1 MEEQELLPFG
11 TLLYSWHQAT
21 RFIVFRKFFRGY
33 HPFRIAQLQSH
44 TWIFANHGALPKT
57 SGAQQEGNEDMRQD
71 RRLAEV
77 FVQEPAAPN
86 QLSRREVLKRGSVLG
101 VGASAMAMRGSNASA
116 GAILLQEAPEGEQG
130 TYGGTLNVALIGEPP
145 TLDIHQTTTTI
156 VGLITWNIYEPLF
169 TFNHDFE
176 SIPMLAE
183 SHEVSA
189 DGLTQTVRL
198 RQGVP
203 FHNGEEMRAAD
214 VIASVQRWGALSGM
228 GESLLAIAEDIVAV
242 DDYTVEFRMSQPF
255 GAFLP
260 TISHNFQG
268 LAIYPKSVI
277 DAAGE
282 GQLTEFIGTGPY
294 RFVEQQADRFIRL
307 ERFEEYAALPGE
319 PDGYGGHKYQY
330 LDEIVFNPVPDEA
343 ARVAGLRAGDYDYL
357 ESISPDQSLA
367 LEGDPNVSIEILAP
381 NGWETFVLNWRS
393 PLMENLQ
400 IRQAVQA
407 ALNHEPILE
416 ASQGEGFYRLD
427 PGVMLQET
435 AWHTLAGQEL
445 YNRNDPETARQL
457 LEEAGYDGTPIRFMT
472 TQEYR
477 DQYNA
482 AVVGRQQLE
491 EVGFVIDLQVYDWA
505 TLTDRR
511 NDPEAWDI
519 FTTGISFKPDPTMVS
534 MMQLCSWPGW
544 WCSDPSMVLLEQ
556 LRTESDAE
564 VRYDIWEQL
573 QQLFYEE
580 IPHIKLGDSQPVS
593 ARSTQVQGLV
603 RQTQLGAILW
613 NVWFEE

>member
-1 MEEQELLPFG
+1 VLQRGSLLG
-11 TLLYSWHQAT
+11 LGASTATLL
-21 RFIVFRKFFRGY
+21 
-33 HPFRIAQLQSH
+33 
-44 TWIFANHGALPKT
+44 
-57 SGAQQEGNEDMRQD
+57 
-71 RRLAEV
+71 
-77 FVQEPAAPN
+77 
-86 QLSRREVLKRGSVLG
+86 
-101 VGASAMAMRGSNASA
+101 GSNPISAS
-116 GAILLQEAPEGEQG
+116 LLRQEAPEGEQG
-130 TYGGTLNVALIGEPP
+130 NRGGILNVALIGEPP

-156 VGLITWNIYEPLF
+156 VGLVTWNIYEPLF
-169 TFNHDFE
+169 TFDKDFKT
-176 SIPMLAE
+176 IPMLAD
-183 SHEVSA
+183 SHEVNE
-189 DGLTQTVRL
+189 DGLVNTVRL

-203 FHNGEEMRAAD
+203 FHNGEEMRAVD
-214 VIASVQRWGALSGM
+214 VIASLKRWGALSGI
-228 GESLLAIAEDIVAV
+228 GESLLAATEEIVEV
-242 DDYTVEFRMSQPF
+242 DDYTIEFRMNQPY

-260 TISHNFQG
+260 AVSQNYQG

-277 DAAGE
+277 DAVGD
-282 GQLTEFIGTGPY
+282 GQLEEFIGTGPY
-294 RFVEQQADRFIRL
+294 RFVERQADRFIRL

-319 PDGYGGHKYQY
+319 PNGYGGHKYQY
-330 LDEIVFNPVPDEA
+330 VDQIVFTPVPDEA
-343 ARVAGLRAGDYDYL
+343 ARVAGLRAGDYQYL

-367 LEGDPNVSIEILAP
+367 LEGDPNVAVEILAP

-393 PLMENLQ
+393 PLMGNLK

-407 ALNHEPILE
+407 ALSHEPILE
-416 ASQGEGFYRLD
+416 ASQGVGFYRLD
-427 PGVMLQET
+427 PAVMLQET

-445 YNRNDPETARQL
+445 YNRNDPELARQL

-491 EVGFVIDLQVYDWA
+491 EAGFVIDLQVYDWA

-534 MMQLCSWPGW
+534 MMQLCDWPGW
-544 WCSDPSMVLLEQ
+544 WCSDPSMALLEK
-556 LRTESDAE
+556 LRTESDFEA
-564 VRYDIWEQL
+564 RYDIWEQL

-593 ARSTQVQGLV
+593 ARSSQVQGLV
-603 RQTQLGAILW
+603 RQTQIGVILW
-613 NVWFEE
+613 NVWLEK